1 MDKRADEPNTAT
13 EVLLRK
19 RCERLLEDSRLLE
32 DYLVA
37 GGLSYDDRL
46 SSAILDLEQAM
57 KGVDPIVG
65 PIRECYEQLRKAFIE
80 SAKVAEPFITIE
92 QLRAGKS
99 PFNSENCKGLK
110 NIIYKEVL
118 VAVLTVG
125 LILGSVAGFVVTN
138 DISRRIADL
147 ERISLQGPLQ
157 KLADLRRLIDEG
169 ALDDPKRAI
178 YTQYLKAA
186 AEVATLFESAHS
198 ILLRTP
204 QPEQYEPQV
213 GVLHEMV
220 RVIRWELAMTKSSG
234 SGEIQISAPSPET
247 CRSTAIV
254 DEMYTSKTLKAAAL
268 EKLNDYCL
276 AETLHLGSYSYREVA
291 VRNAIRTLQQELSII
306 GVLVL
311 PMLGGFLGATV
322 FVIHVLMNDRLHPP
336 MSTAYLLVRIIV
348 GGSFG
353 VIVGWFASTSSDSGE
368 LAQRI
373 SGTPFTLAFLAGFSI
388 ETLGSVLLTYSKTN
402 ARKKQV

>member
-1 MDKRADEPNTAT
+1 MARPDDDPQAAADA
-13 EVLLRK
+13 LLRG
-19 RCERLLEDSRLLE
+19 RCERLLEDARLLE
-32 DYLVA
+32 AYLVT
-37 GGLSYDDRL
+37 GGLSFDDRL
-46 SSAILDLEQAM
+46 CNAILDLEQAM
-57 KGVDPIVG
+57 KEGASLRAP
-65 PIRECYEQLRKAFIE
+65 YERLRQVFIE
-80 SAKVAEPFITIE
+80 SFKIAEPYITIE
-92 QLRAGKS
+92 QLRAGQS
-99 PFNSENCKGLK
+99 PFNPENSKGLR
-110 NIIYKEVL
+110 NIIYKEIL
-118 VAVLTVG
+118 VSVLTVA
-125 LILGSVAGFVVTN
+125 LILGSVVGFVVTD

-147 ERISLQGPLQ
+147 ERISIQNPLQ

-186 AEVATLFESAHS
+186 AEVATLFESAHA

-204 QPEQYEPQV
+204 QPEQFQAQV
-213 GVLHEMV
+213 GVIHEIV
-220 RVIRWELAMTKSSG
+220 RMIRWELATTQNFSG
-234 SGEIQISAPSPET
+234 TVQSAAPDQEA
-247 CRSTAIV
+247 CKSTALL
-254 DEMYTSKTLKAAAL
+254 DEMYMNKTLKAAAL
-268 EKLNDYCL
+268 EKLSDYCL
-276 AETLHLGSYSYREVA
+276 AQTLHLGPYSYREVA

-336 MSTAYLLVRIIV
+336 MSAAYLMVRIIV

-353 VIVGWFASTSSDSGE
+353 VIVGWFASTSSDSNE

-388 ETLGSVLLTYSKTN
+388 ETLSSVLLTYSKAN
-402 ARKKQV
+402 ARKKQA